1 MRIDSTIKYR
11 YLIDTPI
18 RPFKLHQFYISKYFT
33 YLIHKF
39 RRTCVPRQSRNRR
52 RPTAAS
58 QITINMDAC
67 RSFQDGYDRIKNR
80 NCVSVESEF
89 TPISRRGTIS
99 CEGAILHAP
108 PDVLCIVL
116 KQLVRK
122 GIPEPSSGDTAMDI
136 NQAELSTPFLSKR
149 FSPEVMMND
158 GLRDAARLGST
169 CRGWRDAYKSLL
181 MQDVRLSIE
190 VRQFKVY

>member
-1 MRIDSTIKYR
+1 M
-11 YLIDTPI
+11 
-18 RPFKLHQFYISKYFT
+18 
-33 YLIHKF
+33 
-39 RRTCVPRQSRNRR
+39 PRQSRNRR
-52 RPTAAS
+52 QPSAAS
-58 QITINMDAC
+58 QQITINMDAC

-80 NCVSVESEF
+80 NCVSMESEF

-116 KQLVRK
+116 KRLVRK
-122 GIPEPSSGDTAMDI
+122 GIPEPSSRDTAVEI
-136 NQAELSTPFLSKR
+136 NQAEFSSPFLSKS

-181 MQDVRLSIE
+181 MQDVGLSIE
-190 VRQFKVY
+190 VRLFNFY